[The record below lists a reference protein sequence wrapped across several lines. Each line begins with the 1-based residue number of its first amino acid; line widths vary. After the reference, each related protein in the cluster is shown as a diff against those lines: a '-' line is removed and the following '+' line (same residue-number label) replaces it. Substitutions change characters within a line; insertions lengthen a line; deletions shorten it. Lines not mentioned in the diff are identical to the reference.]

1 MARREDMQTAR
12 AEPTRLTYDD
22 YVSFPDD
29 GRRHELL
36 DGEHIVTPT
45 PVSGHQRVS
54 IRLATALHIFV
65 QQHRLGEVLAAPFDV
80 ILSDHNVVE
89 PDLLFVSNER
99 RAIVQDW
106 VRGAPDLVV
115 EILSPSTRRLD
126 EVTKRHLYDRFGVRE
141 YWIVD
146 LDIDTVKVYRR
157 AEDGRFLRVAELAAE
172 ADDALDTPLLPGFS
186 LRLRELFA
194 PID

>member
-12 AEPTRLTYDD
+12 AEPIRLTYDD
-22 YVSFPDD
+22 YVTFPDD

-45 PVSGHQRVS
+45 PVARHQRIS
-54 IRLATALHIFV
+54 GRLHLALGGHVQATLAGEIFY
-65 QQHRLGEVLAAPFDV
+65 APFDV
-80 ILSDHNVVE
+80 ILSDHDVVE

-99 RAIVQDW
+99 RSIVQDW

-157 AEDGRFLRVAELAAE
+157 AEDGSFPCAGTLAAE

-186 LRLRELFA
+186 LTLRELFA

>member
-1 MARREDMQTAR
+1 MQTAR

-22 YVSFPDD
+22 YVNFPDD

-54 IRLATALHIFV
+54 IRLATALHAFV

-80 ILSDHNVVE
+80 ILSDHDVVE

-157 AEDGRFLRVAELAAE
+157 AEDGGFLRVAELAAE

-194 PID
+194 PIG